1 MSVLKFAAFQ
11 FHAFNTCIFNE
22 FVGINFYTG
31 LPTKLLW
38 LHSNNYLFFFLTDI
52 FEGIWIFLKLP
63 RTSPMNGDSNS
74 VKKVTSRELPASL
87 VLSAFWD
94 ELVLDWLVM
103 GVSLERVDWASS
115 AELNGG
121 KLFGAGGD
129 RWKYRNRKVYNMQ
142 QNWSPT

>member
-1 MSVLKFAAFQ
+1 MLLFSFMPSTLVYLMSLWVLTFIQACQ
-11 FHAFNTCIFNE
+11 PNFNDFIVTFIC
-22 FVGINFYTG
+22 
-31 LPTKLLW
+31 
-38 LHSNNYLFFFLTDI
+38 FFFLTDI

-74 VKKVTSRELPASL
+74 VKKVTLRELPASL